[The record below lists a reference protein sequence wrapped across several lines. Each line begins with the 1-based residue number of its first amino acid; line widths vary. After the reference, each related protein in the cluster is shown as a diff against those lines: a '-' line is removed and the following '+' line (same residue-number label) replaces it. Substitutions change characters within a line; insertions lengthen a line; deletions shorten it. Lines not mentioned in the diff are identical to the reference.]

1 MYIKGPRFPQIN
13 IVYCNAS
20 ENGLLPASL
29 PSLFILPLNKLHT
42 LPKSMALADCSREF
56 LFLWDWESSD
66 VLPLKHLIS
75 LGQMV
80 HCRGQAGLISPGIG
94 ALGQNT
100 VQSCISFL
108 QPANTYFT
116 TTKWMYDWNYLRL
129 ASIMSFFTATSHTC
143 YCIFHSPKFHQL
155 EEVKIQVLHSDFTVL
170 WTGKLFCRTWK
181 PWWNYMVDFF
191 FPQQTLSYQ
200 ASRKTNWAKRILV

>member
-1 MYIKGPRFPQIN
+1 M
-13 IVYCNAS
+13 
-20 ENGLLPASL
+20 
-29 PSLFILPLNKLHT
+29 
-42 LPKSMALADCSREF
+42 
-56 LFLWDWESSD
+56 
-66 VLPLKHLIS
+66 LPLKHLIS

-80 HCRGQAGLISPGIG
+80 HCRGQGGPKSPCIS

-108 QPANTYFT
+108 QSANMYFT

-155 EEVKIQVLHSDFTVL
+155 EEVKIQALHSDFTVL

-181 PWWNYMVDFF
+181 PWWNCMVDFF
-191 FPQQTLSYQ
+191 FSLSKLFLIRLVVKPIGLKGFLFKWTNAFYWKWQIIPQSNGTWCLI
-200 ASRKTNWAKRILV
+200 RIPNIFS